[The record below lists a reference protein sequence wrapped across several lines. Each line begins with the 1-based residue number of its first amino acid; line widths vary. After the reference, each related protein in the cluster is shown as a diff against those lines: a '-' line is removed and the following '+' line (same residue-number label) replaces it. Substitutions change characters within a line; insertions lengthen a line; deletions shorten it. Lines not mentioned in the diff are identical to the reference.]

1 MGSVNRDLISR
12 PDIRKFKLS
21 RHRGCVR
28 CVFPPRRRSSR
39 FLALHLGLGDR
50 ELRGRRELRSILFS
64 LLSRLRSM
72 TSNCIQLD
80 DEDDG
85 AKNVEEIEE
94 EIEETPE
101 DDGLRE
107 DTENEIDEA
116 NEEEL
121 VQDDDLDL
129 KTPEGTKAEN
139 VAALLR

>member
-21 RHRGCVR
+21 RHRGCV
-28 CVFPPRRRSSR
+28 PPRRRSSR

-50 ELRGRRELRSILFS
+50 ELRSRRELRSILSS

-80 DEDDG
+80 NEDDG